1 VTVNVNDS
9 DPANANVPVNVLRP
23 GEERLM
29 RSVNVFEALAVLALL
44 AADAS
49 ASERR
54 FTYTY
59 ESTVLAPGER
69 ELEPWTTW
77 RAGRDGYYSAFDE
90 RLEFEV
96 GLTERLQTSLY
107 LNFGAVT
114 AGAARDTST
123 SFEGVS
129 SEWKLKL
136 SDPVADALGS
146 ALYLE
151 LAAGPSRAAV
161 EAKLIL
167 DRRMGGLLVALNLSG
182 ERAWDLGVNPTEAET
197 ELQVVGGVSW
207 AVTPAL
213 AVGLEVREVNE
224 LAGSEVESAVLSGGP
239 AVSWIGPTWWATL
252 TVLPQWVA
260 FKGATHGHLDLA
272 DYERAETRLVFGWHL

>member
-1 VTVNVNDS
+1 
-9 DPANANVPVNVLRP
+9 
-23 GEERLM
+23 M
-29 RSVNVFEALAVLALL
+29 RSVTVFCFAALTVLALVG
-44 AADAS
+44 ADAS

-69 ELEPWTTW
+69 ELEPWSTW

-96 GLTERLQTSLY
+96 GLTERLQTAFY
-107 LNFGAVT
+107 VNFGAVT
-114 AGAARDTST
+114 AGAARATST
-123 SFEGVS
+123 SFDGVS

-136 SDPVADALGS
+136 SDPVADAVGS

-151 LAAGPSRAAV
+151 LAAGPSSAAV

-167 DRRMGGLLVALNLSG
+167 DRRVGHLLVALNLSA
-182 ERAWDLGVNPTEAET
+182 ERAWDLGVSPAEAET
-197 ELQVVGGVSW
+197 ELEAVAGVSW
-207 AVTPAL
+207 AVTSAL
-213 AVGLEVREVNE
+213 AVGIEVREVNE

-239 AVSWIGPTWWATL
+239 AVSWNGSTWWATL
-252 TVLPQWVA
+252 TVLPQWLA
-260 FKGATHGHLDLA
+260 LEGATHGRLDLA
-272 DYERAETRLVFGWHL
+272 DHERAATRLVFGWHL